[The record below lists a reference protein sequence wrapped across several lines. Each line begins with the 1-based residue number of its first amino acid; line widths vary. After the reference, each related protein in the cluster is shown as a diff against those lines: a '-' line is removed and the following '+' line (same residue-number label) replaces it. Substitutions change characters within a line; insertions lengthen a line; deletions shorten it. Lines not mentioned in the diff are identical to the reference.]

1 MATSFGRMP
10 RKRRGFNLAEVI
22 AHMHHPPSNLLLELA
37 VAAAANSVITFN
49 VSDFRGELRFPEIKV
64 VTPSQFLKMKR

>member
-1 MATSFGRMP
+1 
-10 RKRRGFNLAEVI
+10 
-22 AHMHHPPSNLLLELA
+22 MHNPPSNLLLELA